1 MIYSRIIHSEE
12 NVNVDDRDL
21 FTYGFTYK
29 VHLLVKSGTMA
40 KTIILQMSFDD
51 IIFENRN
58 KQYGAYAL
66 RNGYAN
72 RMLLALGSGMS
83 VILLGAFIFMNGD
96 QPEKSQPL
104 PEKEAMLVRTIE
116 LPKEQ
121 PAEPIKPK
129 EPKSVKPVEKTA
141 TVKYTSTIK
150 IEKDL
155 KQEMVAV
162 EDLNGKSIGTES
174 QEGKVA
180 DGTVVPDP
188 GPVAT
193 GNGNR
198 QSEQPLSDFTA
209 VERGPEFPGGAIALK
224 KFLARNLS
232 SPDNLEQGELKT
244 VRVRFRVDKD
254 GTVNSLE
261 IVASGGEDFDDEVV
275 RVCRKM
281 PKWIPAIQNGVN
293 VPVSYILPVTFMGS
307 E

>member
-1 MIYSRIIHSEE
+1 
-12 NVNVDDRDL
+12 
-21 FTYGFTYK
+21 
-29 VHLLVKSGTMA
+29 MA
-40 KTIILQMSFDD
+40 NTIILQMSFDD

-72 RMLLALGSGMS
+72 RMLLALGSGMT
-83 VILLGAFIFMNGD
+83 VILLGAFVFMNSEL
-96 QPEKSQPL
+96 PEKSQPL

-116 LPKEQ
+116 LPKDK
-121 PAEPIKPK
+121 PAEPVKPK
-129 EPKSVKPVEKTA
+129 VAKAAKPLEKTA
-141 TVKYTSTIK
+141 AVKYTSTIK
-150 IEKDL
+150 IEKDV
-155 KQEMVAV
+155 KQETVAI
-162 EDLNGKSIGTES
+162 EDLAGKAIGTDN
-174 QEGKVA
+174 QEGKTA
-180 DGTVVPDP
+180 DGTVTPEP
-188 GPVAT
+188 GTVAT
-193 GNGNR
+193 GSGNG
-198 QSEQPLSDFTA
+198 QSEQVLADFTA

-244 VRVRFRVDKD
+244 VRVRFRIDKD
-254 GTVNSLE
+254 GTVTSLE

-281 PKWIPAIQNGVN
+281 PKWIPALQNGVN